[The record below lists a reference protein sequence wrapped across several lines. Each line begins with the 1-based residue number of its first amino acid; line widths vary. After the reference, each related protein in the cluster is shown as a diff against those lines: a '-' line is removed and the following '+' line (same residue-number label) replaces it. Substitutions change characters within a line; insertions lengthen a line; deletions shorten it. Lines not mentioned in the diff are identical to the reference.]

1 MRRHVKKGSQIA
13 LGVIGGI
20 ALVGIV
26 LLLLLTQ
33 TDWGRRHVLGFG
45 LDQLESRVHG
55 KVTIAE
61 VHGNL
66 LSGATLVGVVITDTA
81 GRPFLRADTLELRY
95 SMRSLVRK

>member
-1 MRRHVKKGSQIA
+1 MRRHVKRTSQIA
-13 LGVIGGI
+13 LGALGGLAI
-20 ALVGIV
+20 VALIV
-26 LLLLLTQ
+26 VLLLTQ

-55 KVTIAE
+55 KVTIDE

-81 GRPFLRADTLELRY
+81 GR
-95 SMRSLVRK
+95 